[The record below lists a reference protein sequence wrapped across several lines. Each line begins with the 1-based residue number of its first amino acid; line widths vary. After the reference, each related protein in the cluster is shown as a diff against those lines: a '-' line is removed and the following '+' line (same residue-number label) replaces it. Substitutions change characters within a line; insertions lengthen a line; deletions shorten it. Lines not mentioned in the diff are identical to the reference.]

1 MPKMKSNFRGLV
13 TLLAKN
19 LYPEPDVFV
28 RELIQNAHDSIQLR
42 RAQSPEHA
50 GRIHV
55 NVDPPNRTITFT
67 DDGLGMT
74 QHVIEEFL
82 STIGSSGTGTMTEQ
96 LKQGMHCDVAT
107 IGQFGIGLLSAFVV
121 AERVDV
127 YTRHFQTD
135 EAWHWVNLGD
145 DEYTLEPT
153 SEMPHTGT
161 QVVVTVKPEYA
172 EFLKEE
178 NLEATIRKYAD
189 LLEVPIFLN
198 ERGPINAVRP
208 PWEVAAT
215 LPSSERERYLS
226 DFLDKRY
233 PDSPLLVIPVNL
245 PHLQT
250 EGVLYITDQ
259 HIPGINTSGFVDIYQ
274 SRMCVRPRDAE
285 LLPDWAKF
293 VRGLLDTRSLQPT
306 AARDNVHR
314 NQAYRTLKA
323 ALAEIIIESILRCS
337 QETPD
342 YFAKLCRWHHF
353 HFKGMSLVDDR
364 FFDRLI
370 LRLPFET
377 SDGEMTLEEYQV
389 RQRIHKNGPTTI
401 HYFEDDADAGRFY
414 ELCRLRGIL
423 ALNAGKCFEAG
434 LLRKLAQRQPGEWT
448 LRRLDR
454 CDCEDIY
461 QRLPAE
467 EEHQYQPL
475 LDELA
480 IAVER
485 DAGTELKV
493 AIRRFE
499 PAHIGSVLLETP
511 AQEQMDRLKML
522 LSHPLLGKGVEG
534 FCRDFAG
541 QLGEPARELLLNA
554 DNPLVRQLYRRNN
567 FEGNSSRLAL
577 RGLFLSALLQSKA
590 RLSSESSAA
599 IGHLLL
605 HALESSLALES
616 KLAECQREQGALRK
630 VVEDRNESLSSAEWL
645 DAART
650 LYGTP
655 PDVFRQRIASASDE
669 EVARTLVEL
678 ITLKQPKTVIPS

>member
-42 RAQSPEHA
+42 RAQSPEHS

-55 NVDPPNRTITFT
+55 NLDRPNRTITFT

-82 STIGSSGTGTMTEQ
+82 STIGSSGTGTMTTQ
-96 LKQGMHCDVAT
+96 LRQGMHCDVAT

-127 YTRHFQTD
+127 YTRHFQTY

-145 DEYTLEPT
+145 DEYTLDPT
-153 SEMPHTGT
+153 TEMPHTGT
-161 QVVVTVKPEYA
+161 QVLVTVKPEYS
-172 EFLKEE
+172 EFLNEE
-178 NLEATIRKYAD
+178 NLEVIIRKYAD
-189 LLEVPIFLN
+189 LLGVPIFLN

-208 PWEVAAT
+208 PWQVAAA
-215 LPSSERERYLS
+215 LPSSEREKYLS

-274 SRMCVRPRDAE
+274 NRMCVRPRDAE
-285 LLPDWAKF
+285 LLPDWARF
-293 VRGLLDTRSLQPT
+293 VRGLVDTRGLQPT

-314 NQAYRTLKA
+314 NQAYRVLKGM
-323 ALAEIIIESILRCS
+323 LGEVIIESIIRCS

-364 FFDRLI
+364 FFDRMI

-377 SDGEMTLEEYQV
+377 SDGEMTLEDYQAS
-389 RQRIHKNGPTTI
+389 QRVHKNGPTTI
-401 HYFEDDADAGRFY
+401 HYFEDDADAGKFY
-414 ELCRLRGIL
+414 ELCRRRGIL
-423 ALNAGKCFEAG
+423 ALNAGKCFEEG

-454 CDCEDIY
+454 CDCEDLY
-461 QRLPAE
+461 QRLPAGE
-467 EEHQYQPL
+467 AQKYQPL

-480 IAVER
+480 TAAGR
-485 DAGTELKV
+485 DAGADLKV
-493 AIRRFE
+493 GIRRFE
-499 PAHIGSVLLETP
+499 PVHIGSVLLETQ
-511 AQEQMDRLKML
+511 AQEQMDKLKML

-534 FCRDFAG
+534 MCREFSV
-541 QLGEPARELLLNA
+541 QLGEPSRELLVNV
-554 DNPLVRQLYRRNN
+554 DNPLV
-567 FEGNSSRLAL
+567 SRLAERHNLDDPFSQLAL
-577 RGLFLSALLQSKA
+577 RGLFLSATLQSKA
-590 RLSSESSAA
+590 RLSSEGSSA
-599 IGHLLL
+599 ICQLLL
-605 HALESSLALES
+605 HTLENLLSLET
-616 KLAECQREQGALRK
+616 KLAKCQAERSALRK
-630 VVEDRNESLSSAEWL
+630 VVEDQKNSLSSAEWL
-645 DAART
+645 VAAKN
-650 LYGTP
+650 LYGAP
-655 PDVFRQRIASASDE
+655 PEVFRQRIAAASDE

-678 ITLKQPKTVIPS
+678 ITMKPPQTSTHP

>member
-28 RELIQNAHDSIQLR
+28 RELIQNAHDGIQLR
-42 RAQSPEHA
+42 RSQVPDYS

-55 NVDPPNRTITFT
+55 TLERSSRSITFS

-82 STIGSSGTGTMTEQ
+82 STIGASGTGTMTAQ
-96 LKQGMHCDVAT
+96 LKQGAHCDVAT

-145 DEYTLEPT
+145 DEYTLDPT
-153 SEMPHTGT
+153 TEMPHTGT

-178 NLEATIRKYAD
+178 NVEAIIRKYAD
-189 LLEVPIFLN
+189 LLAVPIFLN

-208 PWEVAAT
+208 PWEAAAT
-215 LPSSERERYLS
+215 LPSSEREKYLS
-226 DFLDKRY
+226 DFLNKRY
-233 PDSPLLVIPVNL
+233 PDSPLLVILVSL

-274 SRMCVRPRDAE
+274 NRMCVRPRDAE

-293 VRGLLDTRSLQPT
+293 VRGLVDTRSLQPT

-314 NQAYRTLKA
+314 NGAYRALKS
-323 ALAEIIIESILRCS
+323 ALGDLVIEAIIHCS
-337 QETPD
+337 QENPA
-342 YFAKLCRWHHF
+342 YFSKLCRWHHF
-353 HFKGMSLVDDR
+353 HFKGMSLMDDR
-364 FFDRLI
+364 FFDRMI
-370 LRLPFET
+370 MRLPFET
-377 SDGEMTLEEYQV
+377 SAGEMTLEEYRI
-389 RQRIHKNGPTTI
+389 RQRLHKNGPTTI

-423 ALNAGKCFEAG
+423 ALNAGKCFEEG

-461 QRLPAE
+461 QRLLGDE
-467 EEHQYQPL
+467 EQKYQPL

-480 IAVER
+480 PAAER

-493 AIRRFE
+493 GIRRFE
-499 PAHIGSVLLETP
+499 PAHIGSVLLETQ
-511 AQEQMDRLKML
+511 AQEEVDKLKIL
-522 LSHPLLGKGVEG
+522 LSHPLLSKGVEG
-534 FCRDFAG
+534 LCRDFAM
-541 QLGEPARELLLNA
+541 QLNEPSRELLLNV
-554 DNPLVRQLYRRNN
+554 DNPLVQELSRRDNWDDD
-567 FEGNSSRLAL
+567 SSRLAL
-577 RGLFLSALLQSKA
+577 RGLFLSALLHSKA
-590 RLSSESSAA
+590 RLSPENSTA
-599 IGHLLL
+599 ICQLLL
-605 HALESSLALES
+605 HSLENILSLET
-616 KLAECQREQGALRK
+616 KLAECQREKCALRK
-630 VVEDRNESLSSAEWL
+630 TVENRNDSLSSAEWL
-645 DAART
+645 DAAKT
-650 LYGTP
+650 LYGAP
-655 PDVFRQRIASASDE
+655 PEVFRQRIAAASDE

-678 ITLKQPKTVIPS
+678 ITLKQTPALIQS

>member
-42 RAQSPEHA
+42 RAQSPEHS

-55 NVDPPNRTITFT
+55 ALERSSRSITFS

-82 STIGSSGTGTMTEQ
+82 STIGSSGTGTMTTQ
-96 LKQGMHCDVAT
+96 LKQEQHCDVAT

-135 EAWHWVNLGD
+135 EAWHWVNMGD
-145 DEYTLEPT
+145 DEYSLEPT
-153 SEMPHTGT
+153 TEMPHTGT

-189 LLEVPIFLN
+189 LLGVPIFLN

-208 PWEVAAT
+208 PWEAAAT
-215 LPSSERERYLS
+215 LPSSEREKYLS
-226 DFLDKRY
+226 DFLNKRY

-245 PHLQT
+245 QQLQT

-274 SRMCVRPRDAE
+274 NRMCVRPHDAE

-293 VRGLLDTRSLQPT
+293 VRGLVDTRSLQPT

-314 NQAYRTLKA
+314 NEAYRALKS
-323 ALAEIIIESILRCS
+323 ALGELVIESIIRCS
-337 QETPD
+337 QENPD
-342 YFAKLCRWHHF
+342 YFSKLCSWHHY
-353 HFKGMSLVDDR
+353 HFKGISLMNDR
-364 FFDRLI
+364 FFDRMI
-370 LRLPFET
+370 MRLPFET
-377 SDGEMTLEEYQV
+377 SDGEMTLEDYRI
-389 RQRIHKNGPTTI
+389 RQRTQKNGPTTI
-401 HYFEDDADAGRFY
+401 HYFEDEADAGRFY

-423 ALNAGKCFEAG
+423 ALNAGKSFEEG
-434 LLRKLAQRQPGEWT
+434 LLRKLVQRQPGEWT

-461 QRLPAE
+461 QRLPADE
-467 EEHQYQPL
+467 EQIYQAL
-475 LDELA
+475 LVELA
-480 IAVER
+480 MAVER
-485 DAGTELKV
+485 DAGAQLKV
-493 AIRRFE
+493 GIRQFK
-499 PAHIGSVLLETP
+499 PAHIGSVLLETQ
-511 AQEQMDRLKML
+511 AQEEMDKLKLL
-522 LSHPLLGKGVEG
+522 LSHPILGKGVDG
-534 FCRDFAG
+534 LCREFAV
-541 QLGEPARELLLNA
+541 QLGEPPRELLLNA
-554 DNPLVRQLYRRNN
+554 SNPIVQQLARQNN
-567 FEGNSSRLAL
+567 WDDHSSRLAL

-590 RLSSESSAA
+590 RLSSENSAA
-599 IGHLLL
+599 IYQQLLCSLENILLL
-605 HALESSLALES
+605 ETR
-616 KLAECQREQGALRK
+616 LAECQRERNALCK
-630 VVEDRNESLSSAEWL
+630 VVENRNDSLSSAEWS
-645 DAART
+645 DAAKT
-650 LYGTP
+650 LYGAP
-655 PDVFRQRIASASDE
+655 PDVFRQRIAAASDE
-669 EVARTLVEL
+669 EVARTMVEL
-678 ITLKQPKTVIPS
+678 ITLKQPQAAIRS

>member
-28 RELIQNAHDSIQLR
+28 RELIQNAHDGIQLR
-42 RAQSPEHA
+42 RTQVPDHS

-55 NVDPPNRTITFT
+55 TLERSSRSITFS

-82 STIGSSGTGTMTEQ
+82 STIGASGTGTMTAQ
-96 LKQGMHCDVAT
+96 LKQGAHCDVAT

-145 DEYTLEPT
+145 DEYTLDPT
-153 SEMPHTGT
+153 TEMPHTGT

-178 NLEATIRKYAD
+178 NVEAIIRKYAD
-189 LLEVPIFLN
+189 LLSVPIFLN

-215 LPSSERERYLS
+215 LPSSEREKYLS
-226 DFLDKRY
+226 GFLDKRY
-233 PDSPLLVIPVNL
+233 PDSPLLVIPVSL
-245 PHLQT
+245 PQLQT
-250 EGVLYITDQ
+250 EGVLYLTDQ

-274 SRMCVRPRDAE
+274 NRMCVRPRDAE

-293 VRGLLDTRSLQPT
+293 VRGLVDTRSLQPT

-314 NQAYRTLKA
+314 NGAYRALKS
-323 ALAEIIIESILRCS
+323 ALGELVIEAIICCS
-337 QETPD
+337 QENPA
-342 YFAKLCRWHHF
+342 YFSKLCRWHHF
-353 HFKGMSLVDDR
+353 HFKGMSLMDDL
-364 FFDRLI
+364 FFDRMI
-370 LRLPFET
+370 MRLPFET
-377 SDGEMTLEEYQV
+377 SAGEMTLEEYRV
-389 RQRIHKNGPTTI
+389 RQRLHKNGPTTI

-423 ALNAGKCFEAG
+423 ALNAGKCFEEG

-461 QRLPAE
+461 QRLPEAE
-467 EEHQYQPL
+467 EQKYQPL

-485 DAGTELKV
+485 DAGAELNV
-493 AIRRFE
+493 GIRRFE
-499 PAHIGSVLLETP
+499 PAHIGSVLLETQVP
-511 AQEQMDRLKML
+511 EEIDKLRML
-522 LSHPLLGKGVEG
+522 LSHPLLGKGAEG
-534 FCRDFAG
+534 LCRDFAV
-541 QLGEPARELLLNA
+541 QLGEPSRELLLNV
-554 DNPLVRQLYRRNN
+554 DNPLVQELSRRDNLDDD
-567 FEGNSSRLAL
+567 SSRLAL
-577 RGLFLSALLQSKA
+577 RGLFLSALLHSKA
-590 RLSSESSAA
+590 GLSPENSTATCQ
-599 IGHLLL
+599 LLL
-605 HALESSLALES
+605 HALTNILTLEIR
-616 KLAECQREQGALRK
+616 LDECQRGHSALRK
-630 VVEDRNESLSSAEWL
+630 VVEGRNDSLSSAEWS

-650 LYGTP
+650 LYGAP
-655 PDVFRQRIASASDE
+655 PEVFRQRIAAASDE

-678 ITLKQPKTVIPS
+678 MTLKQTPAIIQS

>member
-42 RAQSPEHA
+42 RAHSPEHS

-55 NVDPPNRTITFT
+55 SLERSSRNITFS

-74 QHVIEEFL
+74 QHIIEEFL
-82 STIGSSGTGTMTEQ
+82 STIGSSGTGTMTMQ
-96 LKQGMHCDVAT
+96 LKQGQHCDVAT

-135 EAWHWVNLGD
+135 EAWHWVNVGD
-145 DEYTLEPT
+145 DEYKLDPT
-153 SEMPHTGT
+153 TEMPHIGT
-161 QVVVTVKPEYA
+161 QVIVTVKPEYA

-189 LLEVPIFLN
+189 LLGVPIFLN

-208 PWEVAAT
+208 PWEAAAT
-215 LPSSERERYLS
+215 LPSSEREKYLS
-226 DFLDKRY
+226 DFLNKRY

-259 HIPGINTSGFVDIYQ
+259 HIPGINTSGYVDIYQ
-274 SRMCVRPRDAE
+274 NRICVRPRDAE

-293 VRGLLDTRSLQPT
+293 VRGLVDTRSLQPT

-314 NQAYRTLKA
+314 NETYRALKS
-323 ALAEIIIESILRCS
+323 ALGELIIESIIRCS
-337 QETPD
+337 QESPD
-342 YFAKLCRWHHF
+342 FFSKLCRWHHF
-353 HFKGMSLVDDR
+353 HFKGMSLMNDR
-364 FFDRLI
+364 FFDRMI
-370 LRLPFET
+370 MRLPFET

-389 RQRIHKNGPTTI
+389 RQRGQKNGPTII
-401 HYFEDDADAGRFY
+401 HYFEDESDAGRFY

-423 ALNAGKCFEAG
+423 ALNAGKCFEEG

-448 LRRLDR
+448 VRRLDR

-461 QRLPAE
+461 QRLPADE
-467 EEHQYQPL
+467 EQKYQML
-475 LDELA
+475 LTELA
-480 IAVER
+480 TAVEN
-485 DAGTELKV
+485 DAGTELKTG
-493 AIRRFE
+493 IRRFE
-499 PAHIGSVLLETP
+499 PDHIGSVLLETQ
-511 AQEQMDRLKML
+511 AQEEVDKLKLL

-534 FCRDFAG
+534 LCREFAG
-541 QLGEPARELLLNA
+541 QLADPSRELLLNA
-554 DNPLVRQLYRRNN
+554 NNPLVQQLSRRNN
-567 FEGNSSRLAL
+567 LDDPSCRLAL
-577 RGLFLSALLQSKA
+577 QGLFLSALLQSKA
-590 RLSSESSAA
+590 RLSSENSTA
-599 IGHLLL
+599 ICQQLLGS
-605 HALESSLALES
+605 LENIFSLETR
-616 KLAECQREQGALRK
+616 LAECQREHSALRK
-630 VVEDRNESLSSAEWL
+630 VVKDRTDSLSRTEWS
-645 DAART
+645 DAARS
-650 LYGTP
+650 LYGAP
-655 PDVFRQRIASASDE
+655 PDVFRRRIAAASDE
-669 EVARTLVEL
+669 EIARTLVEL
-678 ITLKQPKTVIPS
+678 ITLKQPQTAIHS